1 MKYFLLF
8 KNTNNKTCSLENRN
22 SYIFRKQYYNNELF
36 NTAESI
42 EISFSKD
49 AANKF
54 LPLKNIIVIHGLNDS
69 FVVDEYTMELL
80 QSHFSDCLSFIKT
93 EVINDDE
100 YKNLKFYIL
109 YFKCLM
115 SGLNEEKSEINFRVD
130 DKFIVE
136 KEIEFPDV
144 FKFKNYKMLTFES
157 ETFKAFV
164 EENNI
169 EGWIFREAFEK

>member
-1 MKYFLLF
+1 
-8 KNTNNKTCSLENRN
+8 
-22 SYIFRKQYYNNELF
+22 
-36 NTAESI
+36 
-42 EISFSKD
+42 
-49 AANKF
+49 
-54 LPLKNIIVIHGLNDS
+54 
-69 FVVDEYTMELL
+69 
-80 QSHFSDCLSFIKT
+80 
-93 EVINDDE
+93 
-100 YKNLKFYIL
+100 
-109 YFKCLM
+109 M

-144 FKFKNYKMLTFES
+144 FKFKNYKMLTFAS

>member
-109 YFKCLM
+109 YSDIIHSPYFSKASLKIQP
-115 SGLNEEKSEINFRVD
+115 SILFSSTNALNVSLANVSI
-130 DKFIVE
+130 
-136 KEIEFPDV
+136 
-144 FKFKNYKMLTFES
+144 L
-157 ETFKAFV
+157 
-164 EENNI
+164 
-169 EGWIFREAFEK
+169 

>member
-54 LPLKNIIVIHGLNDS
+54 ESSALL
-69 FVVDEYTMELL
+69 VD
-80 QSHFSDCLSFIKT
+80 
-93 EVINDDE
+93 
-100 YKNLKFYIL
+100 KNLI
-109 YFKCLM
+109 
-115 SGLNEEKSEINFRVD
+115 
-130 DKFIVE
+130 
-136 KEIEFPDV
+136 
-144 FKFKNYKMLTFES
+144 
-157 ETFKAFV
+157 
-164 EENNI
+164 
-169 EGWIFREAFEK
+169 